1 MKDSQRETL
10 PGLAVGAVAERP
22 DAEMDNMRT
31 SGVAV
36 EDLKQEEVGR
46 GGGGVE
52 DSIPPGVS

>member
-10 PGLAVGAVAERP
+10 PGLAVGAVAERA

-36 EDLKQEEVGR
+36 EDLKQEEVDWWWWGR
-46 GGGGVE
+46 GF
-52 DSIPPGVS
+52 DSAG